1 MTSAPL
7 ASPESGSTAAMI
19 RTLGIVATVC
29 GVLIVAAYQSS
40 FDAVA
45 RNKRVALERAVF
57 QVIPSARTIEP
68 YLVLPS
74 GGIAPAPRDAA
85 AQGALRF
92 YAAYEAGG
100 ALAGIAA
107 EGAARGYADT
117 VRVLYAWVPGCA
129 CITGLGIVS
138 MRETPGI
145 GTRIL
150 TDREFL
156 ANFQALD
163 VRLNRELTGLANAVK
178 TVKHGAKT
186 HPWQI
191 DAISGAT
198 VTSRAVGAAID
209 ASAQRLLPRLAPQ
222 VDKLRS
228 RP

>member
-1 MTSAPL
+1 MSAPL
-7 ASPESGSTAAMI
+7 AAPEPGATVAMI
-19 RTLGIVATVC
+19 RTLGVVATVC
-29 GVLIVAAYQSS
+29 GVIIVAAYQST

-45 RNKRVALERAVF
+45 RNKRIALERAVF

-68 YLVLPS
+68 YIVLPS
-74 GGIAPAPRDAA
+74 GGIAAAPRDAA
-85 AQGALRF
+85 PEGALRF
-92 YAAYEAGG
+92 HAAYDAGG

-129 CITGLGIVS
+129 CITGLGVVS

-150 TDREFL
+150 TDREFR

-163 VRLNRELTGLANAVK
+163 VSLNRELTGLANAVK
-178 TVKHGAKT
+178 TVKHGTRT
-186 HPWQI
+186 HAWQI

-198 VTSRAVGAAID
+198 VTSRAVGTAVN

-222 VDKLRS
+222 IETLR
-228 RP
+228 RKP